1 MRPFLISII
10 SLALVVATDCFA
22 AVITFRGEDT
32 AAQNWRTPSVP
43 KPLDPNKD
51 NIYGT
56 DGYVMFNTTPA
67 NSTLNQQNS
76 APNPFTFALGTQ
88 TTLNVTPSYVS
99 SFTPTASFNNVSTA
113 STWLNFDN
121 PAGGTIKTGTAYA
134 PGSTSTFTSLF
145 TFTVNSRVPSS
156 FVVGLF
162 LTNNPGIIGQ
172 TQISG
177 PGGTATGVRST
188 FGNVDAL
195 FFTINNAAGGDVFT
209 VSAEAASGF
218 NGFVGITGITFDS
231 VVPEPTTLG
240 GSAAVALA
248 LVWLDLATRSRTK
261 KSVRRAGA
269 NGLLPRWRS

>member
-22 AVITFRGEDT
+22 AVITFRGENAT
-32 AAQNWRTPSVP
+32 NAASWRTPTVP
-43 KPLDPNKD
+43 KVINPTGN
-51 NIYGT
+51 NIYGN

-67 NSTLNQQNS
+67 NSPLLQQT
-76 APNPFTFALGTQ
+76 PGVNPFTFASGTQ
-88 TTLNVTPSYVS
+88 ATLSVTPSYVS
-99 SFTPTASFNNVSTA
+99 SFTPAPGFSNVSTDP
-113 STWLNFDN
+113 TYLNFDN
-121 PAGGTIKTGTAYA
+121 PAGGTIKTGTGYA
-134 PGSTSTFTSLF
+134 PGSTSTFTPLF

-177 PGGTATGVRST
+177 AGGTATGVRST

-195 FFTINNAAGGDVFT
+195 FFTINNATSGDVFT
-209 VSAEAASGF
+209 VSALGAPGF
-218 NGFVGITGITFDS
+218 NGNVGITGITFDS
-231 VVPEPTTLG
+231 VPEPTTLG
-240 GSAAVALA
+240 GSAAAALA

-261 KSVRRAGA
+261 KSVWQRFFTQ
-269 NGLLPRWRS
+269 